1 MNKDNPRERYGFI
14 NMPMPADL
22 RDELK
27 HHAVSNNVMMHELAT
42 EYLRDILRDKWRPPH
57 ERRTVQVCVKLTEQE
72 LEQMKELAAS
82 CNLSVARYVRKYYQR
97 GIINPKHASNAR
109 H

>member
-57 ERRTVQVCVKLTEQE
+57 ERRTVQVCVKLSPKE
-72 LEQMKELAAS
+72 LDRMKELAAS
-82 CNLSVARYVRKYYQR
+82 CNLSVARYVREYYQR
-97 GIINPKHASNAR
+97 GIINPKHASNAK

>member
-57 ERRTVQVCVKLTEQE
+57 EHGTVQVCVKLTDEE
-72 LEQMKELAAS
+72 LRQMKEVAPS
-82 CNLSVARYVRKYYQR
+82 CNLWVARYVGEYYQR
-97 GIINPKHASNAR
+97 GIINPKHASNAK

>member
-57 ERRTVQVCVKLTEQE
+57 EHGTVQVCVKLSPKE

-82 CNLSVARYVRKYYQR
+82 CNLSVARYVREYYQR
-97 GIINPKHASNAR
+97 GIINPKQASNAK

>member
-1 MNKDNPRERYGFI
+1 
-14 NMPMPADL
+14 MPMPADL

-42 EYLRDILRDKWRPPH
+42 EYLRYILRDKWRPPH
-57 ERRTVQVCVKLTEQE
+57 EHGTVQVCVKLTEQE
-72 LEQMKELAAS
+72 LRRMKELAAS
-82 CNLSVARYVRKYYQR
+82 CNLSVALYVREYYQR
-97 GIINPKHASNAR
+97 GIINPKHAANAK